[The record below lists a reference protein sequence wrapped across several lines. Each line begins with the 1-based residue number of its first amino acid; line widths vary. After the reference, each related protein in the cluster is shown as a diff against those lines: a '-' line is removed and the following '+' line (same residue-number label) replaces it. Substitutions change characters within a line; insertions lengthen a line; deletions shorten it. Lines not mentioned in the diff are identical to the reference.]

1 MSWPDRKPDQGGSG
15 TMEREE
21 RIPWA
26 QTQVPPPGTAEGPGP
41 GRREAT
47 DGPGQGE
54 AGERRVEA
62 CKQMLMCRVGGV
74 VIKER
79 QAPTQ

>member
-1 MSWPDRKPDQGGSG
+1 MG
-15 TMEREE
+15 TD
-21 RIPWA
+21 PGA
-26 QTQVPPPGTAEGPGP
+26 TSGTAEGPGP
-41 GRREAT
+41 GRRAAT

-54 AGERRVEA
+54 AGECRAEA
-62 CKQMLMCRVGGV
+62 CKQMLMCRVEGV